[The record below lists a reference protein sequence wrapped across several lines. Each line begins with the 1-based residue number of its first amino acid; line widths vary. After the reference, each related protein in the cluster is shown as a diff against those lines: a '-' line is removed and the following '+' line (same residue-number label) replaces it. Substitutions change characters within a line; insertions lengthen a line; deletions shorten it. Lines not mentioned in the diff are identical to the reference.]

1 MTITFIGHGYVGL
14 VSAAVFADLGN
25 TVWVIGHTPEKI
37 ENLKKGIIP
46 IYEPGLDELVKRNV
60 ESKRLLFTLG
70 YDKSIPESDVVFIAV
85 GTPPKENGEAD
96 LSVVYEVSK
105 KLADHLSGY
114 TVIITKSTVP
124 VGTNFE
130 VKKIIEDAIPQKAE
144 IDVASVPEFL
154 REGQAIK
161 DTRHP
166 DRVVIGVN
174 SARAREVLEKLH
186 EPIEAQKLVTDIP
199 TAEMIKYA
207 SNAFLATKIS
217 FANAVA
223 HLSEKVGA
231 DGVSV
236 LEGVG
241 LDKRIGPSF
250 LKAGA
255 GYGGSCFPKDVKA
268 LVAISNDN
276 NYDFNLLKEVEKI
289 NASAS
294 LSVVKKAKAL
304 LGDMKNKNIAV
315 LGLAFKPDTDDMRD
329 APSLVIIPK
338 LLEEGANINAY
349 DPVAKDNAKRILKG
363 RENIEFASSVM
374 DAVKD
379 ADLLILVTEWDEFRQ
394 LDMKKIKEKMRQA
407 NLIDG
412 RNIYDPTDMKA
423 LGYNYLGVGR

>member
-60 ESKRLLFTLG
+60 EAKRLLFTLD
-70 YDKSIPESDVVFIAV
+70 YEQSISNSDVVFIAV
-85 GTPPKENGEAD
+85 GTPPKESGEAD
-96 LSVVYEVSK
+96 LSVVFEVAK
-105 KLADHLSGY
+105 KLSSHLEGY

-130 VKKIIEDAIPQKAE
+130 VKKIIEESMSQKAE

-154 REGQAIK
+154 REGQAIS

-166 DRVVIGVN
+166 DRVVIGVM

-186 EPIEAQKLVTDIP
+186 EPIEAPKLIADIP

-223 HLSEKVGA
+223 QLSEKVGA
-231 DGVSV
+231 DGVKV

-241 LDKRIGPSF
+241 LDKRIGSSF

-268 LVAISNDN
+268 LVAIADDND
-276 NYDFNLLKEVEKI
+276 YDFTLLKEVEKI
-289 NASAS
+289 NASTS
-294 LSVVKKAKAL
+294 RSVVKKAKNL
-304 LGDMKNKNIAV
+304 LGDVEGKNIAV

-329 APSLVIIPK
+329 APSVIIISE
-338 LLEEGANINAY
+338 LLDLGARIKTY
-349 DPVAKDNAKRILKG
+349 DPVASENAKRILKNK
-363 RENIEFASSVM
+363 ENIKFVESPLE
-374 DAVKD
+374 AVED
-379 ADLLILVTEWDEFRQ
+379 TDLLILVTEWDEFRQ
-394 LDMKKIKEKMRQA
+394 LDMKKVKDAMKSA
-407 NLIDG
+407 NLVDG
-412 RNIYDPTDMKA
+412 RNIYDPEEMKA
-423 LGYNYLGVGR
+423 LGFSYLGVGR

>member
-1 MTITFIGHGYVGL
+1 M
-14 VSAAVFADLGN
+14 
-25 TVWVIGHTPEKI
+25 
-37 ENLKKGIIP
+37 
-46 IYEPGLDELVKRNV
+46 
-60 ESKRLLFTLG
+60 
-70 YDKSIPESDVVFIAV
+70 
-85 GTPPKENGEAD
+85 
-96 LSVVYEVSK
+96 
-105 KLADHLSGY
+105 
-114 TVIITKSTVP
+114 IITKSTVP